1 MEKQFDVVIVGGGVI
16 GLCSAYYLSQSG
28 ASVAVM
34 DCGTF
39 EDGASWVNAGL
50 LVPSHVESIAAPG
63 VVTQGI
69 KWLSNPES
77 PFYIKP
83 RFDLDLTK
91 WLWGFQASCTEE
103 NVERSIPLLRDL
115 ALESLVLHAELNR
128 LSGFEGIGLS
138 NTGLLMLHNSSDSK
152 KANLELADVA
162 RDTGL
167 NVVSL
172 SREET
177 LAREPA
183 IATSITG
190 SVFFSQDQLFDPERF
205 MASLIA
211 EVASAGVVLMA
222 RTTVESFVT
231 RGSHVSAVITDAGP
245 VSCNELVLAAGSWTG
260 LLADKLGLKVPMQPG
275 MGYSITA
282 ENPSSDLK
290 IPLVLTDERISVT
303 PMPGRLR
310 VGGTMTLVGFDST
323 VDPVRIRPL
332 ERVLRSLCPETADDQ
347 NGMPAA
353 RSGFRPCTVD
363 GLPAIGRSAKCP
375 NVIVAAGHCML
386 GMTQG
391 PITGKLVSEIS
402 AGRTPSIDLTLLS
415 PDRF

>member
-1 MEKQFDVVIVGGGVI
+1 MEEQFDVVIVGGGVI
-16 GLCSAYYLSQSG
+16 GLCCAYYLNQSG
-28 ASVAVM
+28 TSVAVI
-34 DCGTF
+34 DRGNF
-39 EDGASWVNAGL
+39 DDGASWVNAGL

-83 RFDLDLTK
+83 RFDLDLTR
-91 WLWGFQASCTEE
+91 WLWGFQANCTEE
-103 NVERSIPLLRDL
+103 NVKRSIPLLRDL
-115 ALESLVLHAELNR
+115 ALESLVLHAELN
-128 LSGFEGIGLS
+128 GLPAFMGVGLRNS
-138 NTGLLMLHNSSDSK
+138 GLLMLHNSPDSK

-162 RDTGL
+162 RGTGL
-167 NVVSL
+167 DVVPL

-183 IATSITG
+183 IPTDITG
-190 SVFFSQDQLFDPERF
+190 SVFFSQDELFDPERF
-205 MASLIA
+205 MQSLIT

-222 RTTVESFVT
+222 NTTVESFDT
-231 RGSHVSAVITDAGP
+231 KNSEVSSVSTDAGS
-245 VSCNELVLAAGSWTG
+245 VVCKELVLAAGSWTG
-260 LLADKLGLKVPMQPG
+260 LLADKLRLKVPMQPG
-275 MGYSITA
+275 MGYSITV
-282 ENPSSDLK
+282 ENPSSGLK

-310 VGGTMTLVGFDST
+310 VGGTMTLVGFDSE

-332 ERVLRSLCPETADDQ
+332 QRVLRSLCPETADEE
-347 NGMPAA
+347 NGMPET

-363 GLPAIGRSAKCP
+363 GLPVIGRSSKYT
-375 NVIVAAGHCML
+375 NVTIAAGHCML

-391 PITGKLVSEIS
+391 PITGKLVSEIIG
-402 AGRTPSIDLTLLS
+402 GREPSIDLTLLS